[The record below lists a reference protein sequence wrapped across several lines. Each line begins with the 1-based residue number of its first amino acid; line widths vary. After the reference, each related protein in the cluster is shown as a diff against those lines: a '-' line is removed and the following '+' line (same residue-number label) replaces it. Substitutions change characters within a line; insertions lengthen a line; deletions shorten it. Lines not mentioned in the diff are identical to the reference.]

1 MNRVLTFTIVLLGA
15 LVHQPSAVEAQASNF
30 VTVASA
36 DPQAPPGWSFTPA
49 IVFGSSWDD
58 NVLIRE
64 NGDQAPGDILSVLNP
79 RATLDFNGAHAQ
91 LSASYDGAFLLYRE
105 LNQLNSFDQHGTF
118 FGRRLVSRHVALFV
132 RNSAAAVPTTEL
144 QELVAVPFVRA
155 GSRLEDLRTGIEAAF
170 SSRTSIVASY
180 DFQWVDFD
188 HSLPAS
194 EGLVGGHSHGTTLT
208 LRHVQNKRLTMTFD
222 YDLQHAML
230 SEGGR
235 VFDVQN
241 AWAGGEYKLSE
252 VTRAFAEG
260 GVSRLGLT
268 GLSETRTGPAWRIG
282 LTRTVRRGGVDFLYS
297 RSFVPSYG
305 FGGTMQNEELT
316 GRMRL
321 PLGRRLYTTSSL
333 SWRRDDPLTAGEL
346 PLRSYW
352 IEGSIGYAATPRVRF
367 EAFYAGTRQTVDR
380 PGGAL
385 DDNRVGFQIVT
396 AKLMR
401 LR

>member
-1 MNRVLTFTIVLLGA
+1 MNRVLAFTIVLLGA
-15 LVHQPSAVEAQASNF
+15 LVQPSAVEAQASNF
-30 VTVASA
+30 VPVASA

-49 IVFGSSWDD
+49 LVFGSSWDD

-64 NGDQAPGDILSVLNP
+64 NGDQAPGDVLSVLNP
-79 RATLDFNGAHAQ
+79 RATLDFNGAHGQ
-91 LSASYDGAFLLYRE
+91 LAASYDGAFLLYRQ
-105 LNQLNSFDQHGTF
+105 LNQLNTFDQHSSL
-118 FGRRLVSRHVALFV
+118 FGRRLVSRHVAIFV

-170 SSRTSIVASY
+170 TSRTSVVVSY

-188 HSLPAS
+188 HSLPGL
-194 EGLVGGHSHGTTLT
+194 EGLVGGHSHGTTVT
-208 LRHVQNKRLTMTFD
+208 LRHVRNKRITLTVD
-222 YDLQHAML
+222 YDLQHATL
-230 SEGGR
+230 SEGGQI
-235 VFDVQN
+235 FDVQN

-252 VTRAFAEG
+252 VTRFFAEG

-268 GLSETRTGPAWRIG
+268 GLSETRTGPAWRLG
-282 LTRTVRRGGVDFLYS
+282 LTRTVRRAGVDVLYS

-316 GRMRL
+316 GRMQL

-333 SWRRDDPLTAGEL
+333 SWRRDDPLIAGEL

-367 EAFYAGTRQTVDR
+367 EAFYAGTRQTTDR

-385 DDNRVGFQIVT
+385 DDNRVGFQIIT